1 MAKDKEDYP
10 LSKVE
15 IARHHAYIQQTVL
28 CLENDEMFK
37 KLLSNLLSGVN
48 KKYEN
53 TNLSMPTPEPQIN
66 NTPALA
72 QQDQALEKRIDDL
85 KQENVSLRE
94 QVEKLKY
101 DKELERTNLL
111 QQFENLKTEK
121 EAENMSLCDF
131 FRTKESVLKQ
141 QVDNLNQQITSLNQ
155 TNTDL
160 SKKMSDMD
168 TRLASFAWAKTLEPE
183 FIFLQ
188 QVQAHPEIA
197 KILLPD
203 GHNNVLQLIAIAAQ
217 WNNVLRV
224 WDVLAAQVKDNQQAI
239 SATEQQILTHSLALY
254 NLTLQSSQAKLK
266 APEIDEDYDFDIH
279 QKISGI
285 GVTIEQV
292 LLAGLYNAADEK
304 ARSAVVST
312 YSS

>member
-10 LSKVE
+10 LSKAE

-37 KLLSNLLSGVN
+37 KFLSNLLSGVN

-53 TNLSMPTPEPQIN
+53 TNVSMPTPEPQIN

-72 QQDQALEKRIDDL
+72 QQGQVLKKRTDDL
-85 KQENVSLRE
+85 QQEDASLRE

-111 QQFENLKTEK
+111 QQFESLKTEK
-121 EAENMSLCDF
+121 EAENMSLRDF
-131 FRTKESVLKQ
+131 FRSKESAYKQ
-141 QVDNLNQQITSLNQ
+141 QVDSLNQQIASLNQ

-160 SKKMSDMD
+160 SKKVSDLN
-168 TRLASFAWAKTLEPE
+168 TRLTAFAWAEKLEPE
-183 FIFLQ
+183 FNFLQ
-188 QVQAHPEIA
+188 QVKAHPEIA

-203 GHNNVLQLIAIAAQ
+203 DNNNVLQLIAIAAQ
-217 WNNVLRV
+217 WSNVLRV
-224 WDVLAAQVKDNQQAI
+224 WDALATQVKDNQQPI
-239 SATEQQILTHSLALY
+239 SVIEQQILSHSLALY
-254 NLTLQSSQAKLK
+254 NLTLQSSQATLK
-266 APEIDEDYDFDIH
+266 TPEIGEGYDFDIH
-279 QKISGI
+279 QKVSGS
-285 GVTIEQV
+285 GGTIDQV
-292 LLAGLYNAADEK
+292 LLAGLYNAADTK

-312 YSS
+312 H